1 MASPFRE
8 NCWNFLFYYMFAR
21 NKKRAFWPFLPKKI
35 LPQKVWQ
42 VCFPAI
48 HRCFRRAHHN
58 LEQQYL
64 NNLNRNYGPM
74 SPLCNHCSVYFQS
87 SLHENWFV
95 SNIYGPCSGDLRDDF
110 VSWMYNLEIDTDK
123 NWIFMGDFNFVRSVE
138 NRIIPGGD
146 MNDIIIF
153 NEIISKLGLIEIPLK
168 GMAYTW
174 SKMQDQPLLQQLDWV
189 FTSPAWTL
197 IFPTPQSQLCQ
208 SIYLTTLLVWWA
220 LKHQYQRQK
229 SSDLKTFGWIYQA
242 SWTLFKTLGTYRSKA
257 TIKQLSWMEN

>member
-1 MASPFRE
+1 MMLSHFSCNNQA
-8 NCWNFLFYYMFAR
+8 LFS
-21 NKKRAFWPFLPKKI
+21 LTT
-35 LPQKVWQ
+35 L
-42 VCFPAI
+42 
-48 HRCFRRAHHN
+48 
-58 LEQQYL
+58 
-64 NNLNRNYGPM
+64 
-74 SPLCNHCSVYFQS
+74 LCNRVVLYLSLSIGSLQLWTSFGCLSHIFHYSWMENPINYYIHSASCSIICLQETKRGHFDHSYLRKFCPRRFDKFVFQPSIGASGGLIIIWNSSILTILTGTMVPCLPYVITVQFTSNS

-95 SNIYGPCSGDLRDDF
+95 SNIYGPYSGDLRDDF

-189 FTSPAWTL
+189 FTSPA
-197 IFPTPQSQLCQ
+197 
-208 SIYLTTLLVWWA
+208 
-220 LKHQYQRQK
+220 
-229 SSDLKTFGWIYQA
+229 
-242 SWTLFKTLGTYRSKA
+242 
-257 TIKQLSWMEN
+257 

>member
-1 MASPFRE
+1 
-8 NCWNFLFYYMFAR
+8 
-21 NKKRAFWPFLPKKI
+21 
-35 LPQKVWQ
+35 
-42 VCFPAI
+42 
-48 HRCFRRAHHN
+48 
-58 LEQQYL
+58 
-64 NNLNRNYGPM
+64 M

-153 NEIISKLGLIEIPLK
+153 NEIISKLGLIEIPLN

-197 IFPTPQSQLCQ
+197 IFPHTSVTALSKYISDRTPCLM
-208 SIYLTTLLVWWA
+208 SIETSVPKAKIFRFENFWVDIPGFMDIVQDSWNLPVKGNNQAIVLNGK
-220 LKHQYQRQK
+220 LKI
-229 SSDLKTFGWIYQA
+229 L
-242 SWTLFKTLGTYRSKA
+242 
-257 TIKQLSWMEN
+257 E